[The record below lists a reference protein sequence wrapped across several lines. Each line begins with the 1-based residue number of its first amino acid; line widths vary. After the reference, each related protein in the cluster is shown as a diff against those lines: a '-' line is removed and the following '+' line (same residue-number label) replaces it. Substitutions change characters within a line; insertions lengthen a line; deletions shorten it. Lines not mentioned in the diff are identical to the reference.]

1 MRLYVPYF
9 TVAARALARVVRVLV
24 LPIALG
30 IAAIANA
37 QPADPLDE
45 PPLGFAPCVN
55 APSLDCGVLNVP
67 VSYDGPSGRTVAL
80 AVARARATGPGTR
93 LGVLF
98 VHPGGHEAGV
108 PWLQAGQGA
117 PIFERMRQ
125 RFDLV
130 SLDPRGTGSS
140 RPLHCDFDL
149 PDPPAGD
156 DDATLIAYLDDFSQ
170 RVAGQC
176 LDEDSA
182 FVRSITGE
190 NFARDLDRLRR
201 ALGERQLS
209 FAVFSNTGPVAA
221 SYASLFPKRVRAM
234 IIDSP
239 VGPEH
244 RNYWIERRTEQGG
257 SYERA
262 LQRVDQIC
270 TRTPGCPLEK
280 IGVVAAFDEITARL
294 VAQPIPLP
302 DGGTFTANDFS
313 TAFDVLLPRESL
325 WMPMVGALAQGLA
338 GDLSPFIGI
347 VTSAGPDADDG
358 IVARLCNDY
367 GPRRSAADFLPI
379 VEAAGTLHSRF
390 LNQAYLRP
398 DIAMCAAWPAPT
410 PPTIRNVAKE
420 LDVPV
425 LFFHSEFDSDAPF
438 AWSQRLAHA
447 LGDDRHIVRYQGGGH
462 GVISRGQPCIAETV
476 DAYLFDLKLP
486 KEGLSCPADVAPP
499 GAARLAPALLGA
511 PAFGIVSEA
520 ERSGIAPR

>member
-1 MRLYVPYF
+1 
-9 TVAARALARVVRVLV
+9 
-24 LPIALG
+24 
-30 IAAIANA
+30 
-37 QPADPLDE
+37 
-45 PPLGFAPCVN
+45 
-55 APSLDCGVLNVP
+55 
-67 VSYDGPSGRTVAL
+67 
-80 AVARARATGPGTR
+80 
-93 LGVLF
+93 
-98 VHPGGHEAGV
+98 V
-108 PWLQAGQGA
+108 PWLQLGQGA
-117 PIFERMRQ
+117 PIFERTRR

-140 RPLHCDFDL
+140 RPLHCKFDL

-170 RVAGQC
+170 RVASQC
-176 LDEDSA
+176 LDEDTT

-221 SYASLFPKRVRAM
+221 SYASLFPKRARAI

-244 RNYWIERRTEQGG
+244 RSYWIERRTEQGG

-270 TRTPGCPLEK
+270 NRKPGCPLEK
-280 IGVVAAFDEITARL
+280 TGVVSAFDEITARL
-294 VAQPIPLP
+294 VAQPVPSP
-302 DGGTFTANDFS
+302 NGEAFTADDFAR
-313 TAFDVLLPRESL
+313 AFDVLLPREAL
-325 WMPMVGALAQGLA
+325 WMPMVCALAQGLA

-347 VTSAGPDADDG
+347 VASEGEDADDG

-379 VEAAGTLHSRF
+379 VEATGTLHSRF

-398 DIAMCAAWPAPT
+398 DVAMCAAWPAPK
-410 PPTIRNVAKE
+410 PPTIRNVAAQ

-462 GVISRGQPCIAETV
+462 GVISRLQPCIRETV

-499 GAARLAPALLGA
+499 GVDGLTTRLASPGG
-511 PAFGIVSEA
+511 FGIASEA
-520 ERSGIAPR
+520 GRSGIAPR